1 MSTFIGQLVGFAVIV
16 LIIMRYVAPPVR
28 RLMADQQQAVR
39 DQLEES
45 AVAAQR
51 LAAAD
56 THHAQRVADGQSE
69 ARHIVEEARTD
80 SVRIAEQLRVQAG
93 VEVER
98 IKVQGGQQVSLL
110 RTQMIRQLR
119 SDLGGESVR
128 RASDL
133 VRVHVS
139 DPQARSATVDR
150 FLNELESMAPA
161 AFAPEIGNS
170 GMRSASRDA
179 QVALVERFGSMATS
193 LTGEQLSTLS
203 GELASVA
210 ELLLREPILARHL
223 AEASGETEDK
233 KQLLARLLSGK
244 ADANTI
250 ELLNTAVSVR
260 WSKTED
266 FGSAVEHVARL
277 GLLVRAER
285 EHQADE
291 VAEELFRF
299 GRILRDQ
306 PRLNSLLGDYSK
318 PAHDRVSLLRNVLD
332 RASGSNPTA
341 GALLTQTIELLHG
354 ERADEAVQELAE
366 LAVAHRGEIVAEV
379 AAAAELTDS
388 QRRRLADVLARIY
401 HHPVSVQ
408 LSVDPELLGGLS
420 VAVGD
425 EVIDG
430 TLSSRLAA
438 AETRLPD

>member
-210 ELLLREPILARHL
+210 ELLLREPILGRHL

>member
-150 FLNELESMAPA
+150 FLDELESMAPA